1 MRLILIVSLLTCISG
16 CSLFSSVFDDK
27 AADYLNFEEYPRMK
41 MVEGQSP
48 LLIQDVYVVPKADST
63 ADVSES
69 AIRRDED
76 GEFIV
81 PQPMALIV
89 ENEQSSTLLSEMNN
103 TDLNPRIERDG
114 AGTQV
119 LRLDGQFALA
129 WTVVANELVESDY
142 QLSDLNR
149 SIGTYYLKI
158 FDPMAEPTDRTFW
171 QWLTGSEELGAD
183 VDYLLKMNRSRLGV
197 YLSLQKDTETL
208 ADDALS
214 LRVMTDLKKAINEA
228 DIKEYP
234 RIRMVEEAP
243 IQSTQDI
250 DIATPE
256 AVIPNVITPEL
267 ADPQP
272 VSVTKESEQASTPVM
287 VKNSNGLNPRLAQ
300 DEGGNQILRL
310 NGQFETVWYTVAK
323 TLIASDYKLMD
334 LDRSTG
340 VYAINFFDPSAES
353 TDRSFIQWLVNT
365 EVLGADVDYLLKM
378 SRTDSGVY
386 LSLYEDA
393 ETLAEAELTQR
404 VMADLKKLFEE

>member
-1 MRLILIVSLLTCISG
+1 MRLILIVSLLTSISG

-27 AADYLNFEEYPRMK
+27 AADYLNFEEHPRMK
-41 MVEGQSP
+41 MVEGQP
-48 LLIQDVYVVPKADST
+48 ALLIQDVYVVPKSDEAT
-63 ADVSES
+63 EVSES
-69 AIRRDED
+69 AIRLDED

-81 PQPMALIV
+81 PQPMALVI

-103 TDLNPRIERDG
+103 TDLNPRLERDG

-142 QLSDLNR
+142 QLTDLNR

-158 FDPMAEPTDRTFW
+158 FDPTAEPTDRTFW

-214 LRVMTDLKKAINEA
+214 QRLMMDLKTAIDEA
-228 DIKEYP
+228 EVKEYP
-234 RIRMVEEAP
+234 IARMVEEP
-243 IQSTQDI
+243 PVSSQDVEV
-250 DIATPE
+250 A
-256 AVIPNVITPEL
+256 A
-267 ADPQP
+267 PQP
-272 VSVTKESEQASTPVM
+272 VVVIVEDKQVSTPAI
-287 VKNSNGLNPRLAQ
+287 VKNINSLNPRLDQ
-300 DEGGNQILRL
+300 DEAGTQILRL
-310 NGQFETVWYTVAK
+310 NGQFESIWYKVAK

-334 LDRSTG
+334 LDDSAG
-340 VYAINFFDPSAES
+340 VYSINFYDPTAES
-353 TDRSFIQWLVNT
+353 TDRSFIQWLANT

-378 SRTDSGVY
+378 NRTDSGVY
-386 LSLYEDA
+386 LSLYKDT
-393 ETLAEAELTQR
+393 ETLAEAELAQR
-404 VMADLKKLFEE
+404 VMADLKKLLEE